1 MARGLLCFCGGVLPG
16 GEGQSGMD
24 CPQKRWVMPG
34 PLPEKLAVAVTFFFK
49 EGRFQYLRRVCEE
62 FKNFAAS
69 VQVHICTNSSETER
83 LVAASSLCNAGNVQ
97 YAFHVPNLLGHP
109 YLLTWIHRQVFTEL
123 YAQDASITH
132 FLYLEDDTLVLPRNV
147 AYWLRGR
154 ELLRKTRQYPSFVRY
169 ELRRG
174 DGRAYVVDQAES
186 QCMRALPYLTVS
198 EEYAFINLPNP
209 YQGMYLLDRE
219 LMGEFL
225 RSPAV
230 NPDYGVWNIRE
241 KAAQGLTFVAV
252 PKGFYS
258 RNLTGYLRKQG
269 LPDPDCLVRHLPANY
284 THSPQYV
291 AGKVPVEALCLP

>member
-1 MARGLLCFCGGVLPG
+1 
-16 GEGQSGMD
+16 
-24 CPQKRWVMPG
+24 
-34 PLPEKLAVAVTFFFK
+34 
-49 EGRFQYLRRVCEE
+49 
-62 FKNFAAS
+62 
-69 VQVHICTNSSETER
+69 
-83 LVAASSLCNAGNVQ
+83 
-97 YAFHVPNLLGHP
+97 
-109 YLLTWIHRQVFTEL
+109 
-123 YAQDASITH
+123 
-132 FLYLEDDTLVLPRNV
+132 
-147 AYWLRGR
+147 
-154 ELLRKTRQYPSFVRY
+154 
-169 ELRRG
+169 
-174 DGRAYVVDQAES
+174 
-186 QCMRALPYLTVS
+186 MRALPYLTVS